1 MKTLFVSLVALSF
14 AFFVGCQSSVT
25 DPVDLG
31 NANNINKDAA
41 RCVPGIIK
49 LDATML
55 NEQPTDAG
63 EFIVDGWIKY
73 NLESTPAPEGT
84 PSTLVKVSM
93 TMNADF
99 SNEVDSQSPWR
110 VKSTSTEI
118 IYAPSSGIAFT
129 TFKKTFKVVNVKGHQ
144 LEIKPK
150 FTVNA
155 SSLAVESIEVFELS
169 NEYANKKAR

>member
-25 DPVDLG
+25 DPVDLD
-31 NANNINKDAA
+31 NANHINKDAA

-49 LDATML
+49 LDATIL
-55 NEQPTDAG
+55 NEQPADAG
-63 EFIVDGWIKY
+63 EYNVSGWIKY

-99 SNEVDSQSPWR
+99 TNAADSQSPWK
-110 VKSTSTEI
+110 VKSSATEI
-118 IYAPSSGIAFT
+118 VYTSSSGAAFT
-129 TFKKTFKVVNVKGHQ
+129 SFDKTFKVVNVKGHQ

>member
-1 MKTLFVSLVALSF
+1 MKTLFVSLVTLSF

-25 DPVDLG
+25 DPMDPN
-31 NANNINKDAA
+31 NANNISKDAA

-49 LDATML
+49 LDATIL

-63 EFIVDGWIKY
+63 EYSVSGWIKY

-99 SNEVDSQSPWR
+99 SNEADNQSPWK

-118 IYAPSSGIAFT
+118 VYAPSSGTAFT
-129 TFKKTFKVVNVKGHQ
+129 TFNKTYKLVNVKGHQ

-150 FTVNA
+150 FKVNA
-155 SSLAVESIEVFELS
+155 SSLAVESIEVSELS
-169 NEYANKKAR
+169 NEYANKKVR

>member
-25 DPVDLG
+25 DPIDLD
-31 NANNINKDAA
+31 NSNNINKDAA

-49 LDATML
+49 LDATIL

-99 SNEVDSQSPWR
+99 SNEVDSQSPWK

-118 IYAPSSGIAFT
+118 VYAPSSGTAFT

-144 LEIKPK
+144 LEVKPEFK
-150 FTVNA
+150 VNA
-155 SSLAVESIEVFELS
+155 SALAVDGIEVYSLS